1 MSTQPLNRTTHP
13 QAPAAPVRVVHLGL
27 GAFHRAH
34 QLWYTQHSEADASDP
49 QWGFASFT
57 GRSPRMS
64 DLLGAQDGLFTL
76 MVRGPESDDPEII
89 GSLSD
94 PRAADDV
101 ERLWE
106 LLAAPSTAVV
116 TLTITEAAYHLGPD
130 LSFDA
135 SDETV
140 AADLATLRAAFSDGS
155 FDTAALGVPA
165 SPAAKLVVGLAARR
179 NADAG
184 PIAVVSCDNL
194 SANDRA
200 AHNAIQ
206 GLATELD
213 PQLGQWIEQ
222 NVSFVGTSID
232 RITPATEDSLLHDVA
247 QATGFADQA
256 PVVTEPFSS
265 WVLQGEFPAGRP
277 EWEKAGAVF
286 VEDLETFERRKLWLL
301 NGAHSLL
308 AYAGQLRGHETVE
321 QAITDEIS
329 RQQVLEF
336 WDEAAHHLTAPGLD
350 VPAYREALLERFENP
365 RIRHNLAQIA
375 GDGSTKLQMRA
386 VPVLKAERSAGRT
399 GEAAAR
405 MIAAWTVYVDGR
417 DELND
422 SRAEQVLE
430 ASRGEDRIR
439 ALVELLDAQLAEQP
453 EVIEQITDLATTLRS

>member
-1 MSTQPLNRTTHP
+1 MSTRPLNRTTHP
-13 QAPAAPVRVVHLGL
+13 QAPAAPVRLVHLGL

-34 QLWYTQHSEADASDP
+34 QIWYTQHAEADPSDP
-49 QWGFASFT
+49 QWGVASFT

-64 DLLGAQDGLFTL
+64 DLLSAQDGLFTL
-76 MVRGPESDDPEII
+76 MVRGPEHDEPEII
-89 GSLSD
+89 GALSD

-106 LLAAPSTAVV
+106 LMAAESTAVV
-116 TLTITEAAYHLGPD
+116 TLTITEAAYNLGPD
-130 LSFDA
+130 LAFDVA
-135 SDETV
+135 DGTV
-140 AADLATLRAAFSDGS
+140 AADLESLRAAWSEGA
-155 FDTAALGVPA
+155 FDTDALGVPA

-179 NADAG
+179 AAGAG

-200 AHNAIQ
+200 AHNAVQ
-206 GLATELD
+206 GLAEAVD
-213 PQLGQWIEQ
+213 PQLGAWVEDS
-222 NVSFVGTSID
+222 VSFVGTSID
-232 RITPATEDSLLHDVA
+232 RITPATEDSLLEDVA
-247 QATGFADQA
+247 EATGFSDQA

-286 VEDLETFERRKLWLL
+286 VSDLEPFERRKLWLL

-321 QAITDEIS
+321 QAITDELC

-386 VPVLKAERSAGRT
+386 VPVLTAERSAGRS
-399 GEAAAR
+399 GDAAAR

-422 SRAEQVLE
+422 SRTEQVLE

-439 ALVELLDAQLAEQP
+439 ALVGLLDAELAEQP
-453 EVIEQITDLATTLRS
+453 ELIEQISDLAQTLRG